1 MVAETIGW
9 FENKYGYQINDG
21 TIPWTAIEQ
30 KFTADMRRYC
40 DALQTCLRFG
50 GNIKSK
56 DFADLFATKYS
67 RQNIQFNDAL
77 QYLVRLSKL
86 ATRNWDWVAVDAS
99 YTAGSNIINVQT
111 TDSIP
116 LGAYVSSGNAFPS
129 DAGIRVTEIISDTQV
144 RVSAQALAS
153 SATHL
158 QVLLVL
164 VLLI

>member
-1 MVAETIGW
+1 MEQRQLVGLKTSMVIKLPMALFHGLQL
-9 FENKYGYQINDG
+9 NRSS
-21 TIPWTAIEQ
+21 
-30 KFTADMRRYC
+30 ADMRRYC
-40 DALQTCLRFG
+40 DALQHDLRFG

-111 TDSIP
+111 TT
-116 LGAYVSSGNAFPS
+116 AF
-129 DAGIRVTEIISDTQV
+129 
-144 RVSAQALAS
+144 
-153 SATHL
+153 H
-158 QVLLVL
+158 LVL
-164 VLLI
+164 M

>member
-40 DALQTCLRFG
+40 DALQHDLRFG

-56 DFADLFATKYS
+56 DYADLFATKYS

-86 ATRNWDWVAVDAS
+86 ATRNC
-99 YTAGSNIINVQT
+99 
-111 TDSIP
+111 
-116 LGAYVSSGNAFPS
+116 
-129 DAGIRVTEIISDTQV
+129 
-144 RVSAQALAS
+144 
-153 SATHL
+153 
-158 QVLLVL
+158 
-164 VLLI
+164 